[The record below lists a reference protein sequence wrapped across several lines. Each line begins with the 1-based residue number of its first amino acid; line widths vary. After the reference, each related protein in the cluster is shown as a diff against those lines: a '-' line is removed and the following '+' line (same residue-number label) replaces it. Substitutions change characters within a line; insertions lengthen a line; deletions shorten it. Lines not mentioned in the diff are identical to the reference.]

1 MEALSK
7 PKTVWIPSLHSVFA
21 TNDQHLIIALP
32 QHAAAKRN
40 ETSERGNTLSD
51 FSKRLQLVQQDQDC
65 LLQSIGPYG
74 KAWWIANSALV
85 MAQNTCVFYVQV
97 LIYRLAHNQRGF
109 SSACFLFLD
118 NRCLLLLKGALVCR
132 GQILQT
138 SFGLVLSLFLGSC
151 ALFEHGEL
159 MCTWDYHEVHGSPQH
174 HQIVWDLRVLAK
186 DGKSIYGRGVA
197 DCNLCEILWEFLS
210 RILRDE

>member
-85 MAQNTCVFYVQV
+85 MTQNTCVFYVQV

-132 GQILQT
+132 GQILKQVLVWYCRCFSVHVRCLNMASLCAPEIIMKSMDHPNIIKLYETFASWQKMAKASMEGEWQT
-138 SFGLVLSLFLGSC
+138 ATFVRF
-151 ALFEHGEL
+151 
-159 MCTWDYHEVHGSPQH
+159 
-174 HQIVWDLRVLAK
+174 
-186 DGKSIYGRGVA
+186 
-197 DCNLCEILWEFLS
+197 CENFSKEY
-210 RILRDE
+210 